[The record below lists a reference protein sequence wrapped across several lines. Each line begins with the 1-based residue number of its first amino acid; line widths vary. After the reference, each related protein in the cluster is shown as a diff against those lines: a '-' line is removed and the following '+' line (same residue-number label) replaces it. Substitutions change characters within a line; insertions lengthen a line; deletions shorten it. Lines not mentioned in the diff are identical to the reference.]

1 MFKKLL
7 VFALCLCLIFSFC
20 GCAFVREAVSGIIP
34 SKDKG
39 FIEGNMVAGNK
50 GDVAGGEVAGN
61 VGADQN
67 PVAEQSSSV
76 SSDEGDEYTLED
88 FMREASGV
96 WIVEGTVSHLYDNEY
111 NFSFYTIENNII
123 VSGVYPGGFD
133 RPGKI
138 VGFKVLENLVFQLD
152 LLYEAGEFM
161 GDTVPEF
168 QSTLEITFA
177 EKEKLIV
184 KEGGGALVLLYGGK
198 TLEEAK
204 ANAKS
209 FS

>member
-7 VFALCLCLIFSFC
+7 VFALCLCLVFSFC
-20 GCAFVREAVSGIIP
+20 GCAFVRDAVSGIIP
-34 SKDKG
+34 SKNKG
-39 FIEGNMVAGNK
+39 FIEGDM
-50 GDVAGGEVAGN
+50 VAGGEVAGS

-67 PVAEQSSSV
+67 TVAEQSSSV

-96 WIVEGTVSHLYDNEY
+96 WVVEGSVSHLYDNEY
-111 NFSFYTIENNII
+111 NFSFYTIENNI
-123 VSGVYPGGFD
+123 VVAGAYPGGIG

-161 GDTVPEF
+161 GDTVNEF
-168 QSTLEITFA
+168 RSTLKITFA

-184 KEGGGALVLLYGGK
+184 EEGGGALVLLYGGK

-204 ANAKS
+204 ANAKN